1 MQYHRQATGWREAT
15 VVKNAAASANSNA
28 RRLVRVPS
36 PRPPPPPRALG
47 PRGGRSPSPAGPL
60 GVAAPGPRRP
70 SLGPDG
76 PAGAT
81 SSQVKSRQQSPDRRR
96 PPPAPHSLSAAAP
109 ARPQVLS
116 VADSVKHLSGR
127 KFGKTPSQER
137 LEEPRWYDRFTTPG
151 QCVALRQPGE
161 AAGMP
166 MALSSSPC
174 QVRQE
179 SAFIDA
185 SLIEILVD
193 PSMQVPSAP
202 DASSALSSQAA
213 RLCALGP
220 GDVLEC
226 SLPMGRGIASILSTD
241 DLEFAIAE
249 VVHAAAAGKGEERD

>member
-28 RRLVRVPS
+28 RRLVRAPPPPAR
-36 PRPPPPPRALG
+36 PRPPAPSGLAAAAALARPARSGSPRRVPGG
-47 PRGGRSPSPAGPL
+47 PRSARMVRPA
-60 GVAAPGPRRP
+60 PR
-70 SLGPDG
+70 
-76 PAGAT
+76 
-81 SSQVKSRQQSPDRRR
+81 QVKSRQQSPDRRR